1 MATKKTNKD
10 TELNMTMKT
19 PQFLGLASMLLSIIL
34 MKLTS
39 YFEKGLVLLII
50 SLILLSYEKYWVLVL

>member
-1 MATKKTNKD
+1 MADKKN

-19 PQFLGLASMLLSIIL
+19 PQFLGIALLILSMMI

-39 YFEKGLVLLII
+39 YFEAGIVLLIV